1 MEDIALEKSGVS
13 GRINPKGD
21 EAMKRLAALIILL
34 ALLLSACVAEEW
46 DEFPTAPEITAPGAS
61 EDPLPTPIT
70 EPELT

>member
-1 MEDIALEKSGVS
+1 
-13 GRINPKGD
+13 
-21 EAMKRLAALIILL
+21 MKRLAALIILL

-46 DEFPTAPEITAPGAS
+46 DDFPTAPEITAPGAS